1 MSVISYFGG
10 KSSNVFIEFIN
21 SKIPKDGIKTYLEPF
36 SGSMGT
42 YMDDPKLKF
51 DVVLYND
58 KNRHQ
63 VNLYKC
69 CSEPETFVKYL
80 ERLKETLLKTDE
92 TEPLKKWDFY
102 KGIYKKYQK
111 NDFLDNMDFE
121 IGNFGKAAIYA
132 FLITSAHNSVYPRG
146 AGFNGYKKDKDRL
159 KLEVLID
166 KLKKNKYTEKLN
178 SIKEFTNIDFEELI
192 NQHDAEDTYIYLD
205 PPYARFDETKGEDDA
220 KRLFWYGSDKEGV
233 FGPASHRRLLEL
245 IKKSKSRWSLS
256 YYYFPLLEELL
267 PRDQYI
273 WTEKEV
279 FRSSAQGGNNSDVK
293 KEQTKGVELLIMNY
307 DPATGKKLNIQD
319 GVSTTETEI

>member
-1 MSVISYFGG
+1 MACISYFGG

-21 SKIPKDGIKTYLEPF
+21 SKIPKTGIKTYLEPF
-36 SGSMGT
+36 SGAMGT
-42 YMDDPKLKF
+42 YMDDPNLKF
-51 DVVLYND
+51 DVVVYND

-102 KGIYKKYQK
+102 KEIYKKYIK

-121 IGNFGKAAIYA
+121 IGDFKKASIYA

-166 KLKKNKYTEKLN
+166 KLKKNKYTDKLK
-178 SIKEFTNIDFEELI
+178 SIKEFNNVDFEELI
-192 NQHDAEDTYIYLD
+192 NKYDSEDTYLYLD
-205 PPYARFDETKGEDDA
+205 PPYHRPDVNGDDDS
-220 KRLFWYGSDKEGV
+220 KRLSWYGADKEGV

-245 IKKSKSRWSLS
+245 IKTTKCRWSLS

-267 PRDQYI
+267 PKDKYV

-279 FRSSAQGGNNSDVK
+279 FRSSAHGGNNSDLK
-293 KEQTKGVELLIMNY
+293 TEQAKGVELLIMNY
-307 DPATGKKLNIQD
+307 DPKTGEKL
-319 GVSTTETEI
+319 

>member
-1 MSVISYFGG
+1 MAVISYFGG
-10 KSSNVFIEFIN
+10 KSSSAFQELIN
-21 SKIPKDGIKTYLEPF
+21 KKIPKTGIKTYLEPF

-42 YMDDPKLKF
+42 YMDDDSLKF
-51 DVVLYND
+51 DVVIYND

-69 CSEPETFVKYL
+69 ASEPETFIKYL

-92 TEPLKKWDFY
+92 TDPLKKWDFY
-102 KGIYKKYQK
+102 KAIYKKYQK
-111 NDFLDNMDFE
+111 NEFLDNMNFE
-121 IGNFGKAAIYA
+121 IGDFGKAAIYA

-166 KLKKNKYTEKLN
+166 KLKKNKYTPKLK
-178 SIKEFTNIDFEELI
+178 SISEFLNIDFEELI
-192 NQHDAEDTYIYLD
+192 KEYDAEDTYLYLD
-205 PPYARFDETKGEDDA
+205 PPYARFNEDKGEDDA
-220 KRLFWYGSDKEGV
+220 KRLFWYGADTDGV

-245 IKKSKSRWSLS
+245 LKTTKCRWSLS

-267 PRDQYI
+267 PRDQYV

-279 FRSSAQGGNNSDVK
+279 FRSSAHGGNNSDGK
-293 KEQTKGVELLIMNY
+293 GEQAKGVELLIMNY
-307 DPATGKKLNIQD
+307 NPETGEKL
-319 GVSTTETEI
+319 